1 MGDLTVIGDRLY
13 SAILDRKIDLVAFRG
28 TEDGR
33 YYSILTRSPKQ
44 EGSLQLTDIDSKGPI
59 GHRRLTNQKM
69 LDLPGYGAVLAA
81 VPDISKCNER
91 DILQAIGFTQNGDRS
106 LKEKAAI
113 ARLKNPKNDRYKEL
127 YLQNRGIGE
136 KVYNAVL
143 SGRLDLACFCG
154 DSSKYYSVLT
164 RSTRQDGALQVT
176 EIDRK
181 GPIGHRLLTGP
192 KQLELPGC
200 GATVAAVSD
209 VSRCTEQEILDAVG
223 FKMQQG
229 LNSKA
234 VKCKAGHQRLDAER
248 LKIDLPKKGKSPTR

>member
-1 MGDLTVIGDRLY
+1 MSACPVIQTYRL
-13 SAILDRKIDLVAFRG
+13 A
-28 TEDGR
+28 
-33 YYSILTRSPKQ
+33 
-44 EGSLQLTDIDSKGPI
+44 SL
-59 GHRRLTNQKM
+59 H
-69 LDLPGYGAVLAA
+69 
-81 VPDISKCNER
+81 E
-91 DILQAIGFTQNGDRS
+91 
-106 LKEKAAI
+106 AAI

-127 YLQNRGIGE
+127 YLP
-136 KVYNAVL
+136 
-143 SGRLDLACFCG
+143 CFCG

-248 LKIDLPKKGKSPTR
+248 TKTDLPKERKSPAR

>member
-1 MGDLTVIGDRLY
+1 MSARPVIQTYRL
-13 SAILDRKIDLVAFRG
+13 A
-28 TEDGR
+28 
-33 YYSILTRSPKQ
+33 
-44 EGSLQLTDIDSKGPI
+44 SL
-59 GHRRLTNQKM
+59 HE
-69 LDLPGYGAVLAA
+69 AA
-81 VPDISKCNER
+81 
-91 DILQAIGFTQNGDRS
+91 T
-106 LKEKAAI
+106 
-113 ARLKNPKNDRYKEL
+113 ARLKNPKNDKYKEL
-127 YLQNRGIGE
+127 YLQNREIGE

-192 KQLELPGC
+192 KQLDLPGC

-209 VSRCTEQEILDAVG
+209 VSRCTEQEILDAIG

-229 LNSKA
+229 LKSKA
-234 VKCKAGHQRLDAER
+234 MKCKVSHHRLDDER
-248 LKIDLPKKGKSPTR
+248 LKIDLPKEGKSPTR

>member
-1 MGDLTVIGDRLY
+1 MAAATVIFN
-13 SAILDRKIDLVAFRG
+13 I
-28 TEDGR
+28 
-33 YYSILTRSPKQ
+33 
-44 EGSLQLTDIDSKGPI
+44 
-59 GHRRLTNQKM
+59 
-69 LDLPGYGAVLAA
+69 
-81 VPDISKCNER
+81 
-91 DILQAIGFTQNGDRS
+91 
-106 LKEKAAI
+106 
-113 ARLKNPKNDRYKEL
+113 KEL
-127 YLQNRGIGE
+127 YLKNREIGE

-181 GPIGHRLLTGP
+181 GPIGHRLLTGS

-200 GATVAAVSD
+200 GATIAAVSD

-234 VKCKAGHQRLDAER
+234 MKCKVSHHRLDDER
-248 LKIDLPKKGKSPTR
+248 LKIDLPKEGKSPAR

>member
-1 MGDLTVIGDRLY
+1 MSARPVIQTYRLA
-13 SAILDRKIDLVAFRG
+13 SLPRSR
-28 TEDGR
+28 
-33 YYSILTRSPKQ
+33 RSP
-44 EGSLQLTDIDSKGPI
+44 
-59 GHRRLTNQKM
+59 
-69 LDLPGYGAVLAA
+69 
-81 VPDISKCNER
+81 
-91 DILQAIGFTQNGDRS
+91 
-106 LKEKAAI
+106 
-113 ARLKNPKNDRYKEL
+113 RLKNPKNDRYKEL

-248 LKIDLPKKGKSPTR
+248 TKTDLPKERKSPSR

>member
-1 MGDLTVIGDRLY
+1 MLVRLSKLTGWPPCT
-13 SAILDRKIDLVAFRG
+13 KP
-28 TEDGR
+28 
-33 YYSILTRSPKQ
+33 RSPDLRTPK
-44 EGSLQLTDIDSKGPI
+44 TI
-59 GHRRLTNQKM
+59 GIKNS
-69 LDLPGYGAVLAA
+69 
-81 VPDISKCNER
+81 ISKTGESARKSITPSC
-91 DILQAIGFTQNGDRS
+91 QVASTS
-106 LKEKAAI
+106 L
-113 ARLKNPKNDRYKEL
+113 
-127 YLQNRGIGE
+127 
-136 KVYNAVL
+136 V
-143 SGRLDLACFCG
+143 FCG

-248 LKIDLPKKGKSPTR
+248 TKTDLPKERKSPAR

>member
-1 MGDLTVIGDRLY
+1 MSARPVIQTYRL
-13 SAILDRKIDLVAFRG
+13 A
-28 TEDGR
+28 
-33 YYSILTRSPKQ
+33 
-44 EGSLQLTDIDSKGPI
+44 SL
-59 GHRRLTNQKM
+59 H
-69 LDLPGYGAVLAA
+69 
-81 VPDISKCNER
+81 E
-91 DILQAIGFTQNGDRS
+91 
-106 LKEKAAI
+106 AAI

-209 VSRCTEQEILDAVG
+209 VSRCTEQEILDVVG
-223 FKMQQG
+223 LFDEIHKPNKTFRSVIR
-229 LNSKA
+229 LNPCAHLLQIGRVCRDELLRKQVQVLEMA
-234 VKCKAGHQRLDAER
+234 KLVKEQPRAEGNAIIIR
-248 LKIDLPKKGKSPTR
+248 DIDFLML

>member
-1 MGDLTVIGDRLY
+1 MNRSGIETYELLRLDEVALAGYFDLEDTRFEEWYEKNRAVGDRLY
-13 SAILDRKIDLVAFRG
+13 SAILDRKIALVAFRG

-81 VPDISKCNER
+81 V
-91 DILQAIGFTQNGDRS
+91 
-106 LKEKAAI
+106 
-113 ARLKNPKNDRYKEL
+113 
-127 YLQNRGIGE
+127 
-136 KVYNAVL
+136 
-143 SGRLDLACFCG
+143 
-154 DSSKYYSVLT
+154 
-164 RSTRQDGALQVT
+164 
-176 EIDRK
+176 
-181 GPIGHRLLTGP
+181 
-192 KQLELPGC
+192 
-200 GATVAAVSD
+200 SD

-248 LKIDLPKKGKSPTR
+248 TKTDLPKERKSPAR

>member
-1 MGDLTVIGDRLY
+1 MSTIAEAEKAVEFNVFYAKRNVVDSIWKEAIIEGVNITYPQAKVIVEYNQTVEGLTVT
-13 SAILDRKIDLVAFRG
+13 G
-28 TEDGR
+28 T
-33 YYSILTRSPKQ
+33 I
-44 EGSLQLTDIDSKGPI
+44 
-59 GHRRLTNQKM
+59 
-69 LDLPGYGAVLAA
+69 
-81 VPDISKCNER
+81 
-91 DILQAIGFTQNGDRS
+91 
-106 LKEKAAI
+106 
-113 ARLKNPKNDRYKEL
+113 KEL
-127 YLQNRGIGE
+127 YLKNREIGE

-200 GATVAAVSD
+200 GATIAAVSD

-248 LKIDLPKKGKSPTR
+248 TKTDLPKERKSPAR

>member
-1 MGDLTVIGDRLY
+1 MSARPVIQTYRL
-13 SAILDRKIDLVAFRG
+13 A
-28 TEDGR
+28 
-33 YYSILTRSPKQ
+33 
-44 EGSLQLTDIDSKGPI
+44 SL
-59 GHRRLTNQKM
+59 H
-69 LDLPGYGAVLAA
+69 
-81 VPDISKCNER
+81 E
-91 DILQAIGFTQNGDRS
+91 
-106 LKEKAAI
+106 AAI

-181 GPIGHRLLTGP
+181 GPIGPRLLTGP

-248 LKIDLPKKGKSPTR
+248 TKTDLPKERKSPAR

>member
-1 MGDLTVIGDRLY
+1 MSARPVIQTYRL
-13 SAILDRKIDLVAFRG
+13 A
-28 TEDGR
+28 
-33 YYSILTRSPKQ
+33 
-44 EGSLQLTDIDSKGPI
+44 SLHES
-59 GHRRLTNQKM
+59 
-69 LDLPGYGAVLAA
+69 
-81 VPDISKCNER
+81 
-91 DILQAIGFTQNGDRS
+91 
-106 LKEKAAI
+106 AI

-209 VSRCTEQEILDAVG
+209 ISRCTEQEILDAVG

-248 LKIDLPKKGKSPTR
+248 TKTDLPKERKSPAR